1 MVLISK
7 CDKRIWENYVS
18 NFEKY
23 AVIPKNSSVSSAKIT
38 FDNKNTNKKDMR
50 SNYTKSIRKKKIKP
64 DVVLDLHGHTLYS
77 SKKVLNKY
85 IINCYEKNIRNILIV
100 TGKGKMN
107 KGKLK
112 EEVPKWLNEIYL
124 NKYLVSVNFASKH
137 FGGNGALLVRVKNRY
152 KNLYK

>member
-7 CDKRIWENYVS
+7 SDKRIWKNYVS

-23 AVIPKNSSVSSAKIT
+23 AIIPNNNSVSSAKIT
-38 FDNKNTNKKDMR
+38 FDNKNTNKKDMQ
-50 SNYTKSIRKKKIKP
+50 SNYTKPTRKKKIKP

-77 SKKVLNKY
+77 AKIVLNNY

-107 KGKLK
+107 KGK
-112 EEVPKWLNEIYL
+112 
-124 NKYLVSVNFASKH
+124 F
-137 FGGNGALLVRVKNRY
+137 KN
-152 KNLYK
+152 

>member
-1 MVLISK
+1 MIFISK
-7 CDKRIWENYVS
+7 CDKKIWENYIS

-23 AVIPKNSSVSSAKIT
+23 AVIPKNNRVSNAKIT
-38 FDNKNTNKKDMR
+38 FDNTNTNKKNMR
-50 SNYTKSIRKKKIKP
+50 SSYTKSIKKKKIKP

-77 SKKVLNKY
+77 AKIILNNY

-112 EEVPKWLNEIYL
+112 EEVPKWLNDVYL
-124 NKYLVSVNFASKH
+124 NRYLVSVNFAPNH
-137 FGGNGALLVRVKNRY
+137 FGGNGALLVRIKNRF

>member
-7 CDKRIWENYVS
+7 SDKRIWKNYVS

-23 AVIPKNSSVSSAKIT
+23 AIIPNNNSVSSAKIT

-77 SKKVLNKY
+77 AKIVLNNY

-124 NKYLVSVNFASKH
+124 NKYLVSVNFAPNH
-137 FGGNGALLVRVKNRY
+137 FGGNGALLVRLKNRF
-152 KNLYK
+152 KNLYR

>member
-50 SNYTKSIRKKKIKP
+50 SNYTKSTRKKKIKP

-77 SKKVLNKY
+77 AKIVLNNY
-85 IINCYEKNIRNILIV
+85 IINCYEKNIRNVLIV

-124 NKYLVSVNFASKH
+124 NKYLVSVNFAPNH
-137 FGGNGALLVRVKNRY
+137 FGGNGALLVRLKNRF
-152 KNLYK
+152 KNLYR